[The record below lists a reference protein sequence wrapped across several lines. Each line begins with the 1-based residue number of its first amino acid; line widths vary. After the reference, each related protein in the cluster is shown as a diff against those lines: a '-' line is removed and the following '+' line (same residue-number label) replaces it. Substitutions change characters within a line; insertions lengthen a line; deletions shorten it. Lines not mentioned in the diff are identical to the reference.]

1 MTSVSM
7 VKSLISSLLS
17 RVPNL
22 SKNAGAGAVLV
33 HRKYNFAGAGA
44 VLVRQK
50 IIFSGAGAVRC
61 TEISKIV
68 VRTGAVRAGARNLIK
83 NIESLYII

>member
-1 MTSVSM
+1 MECVNTFM
-7 VKSLISSLLS
+7 LCHGT

-33 HRKYNFAGAGA
+33 HRKLDFAGAGA

-50 IIFSGAGAVRC
+50 IIFSGAGAVQCTKNLKNRGAHRC
-61 TEISKIV
+61 
-68 VRTGAVRAGARNLIK
+68 GARWCTKFN
-83 NIESLYII
+83 

>member
-1 MTSVSM
+1 M
-7 VKSLISSLLS
+7 
-17 RVPNL
+17 

-50 IIFSGAGAVRC
+50 IIFSGAGAVQC
-61 TEISKIV
+61 TKIRKIA
-68 VRTGAVRAGARNLIK
+68 VRTGAVRAGAPNSIIK
-83 NIESLYII
+83 I